1 MRKPRPWLLL
11 LLRHSSSALRCVR
24 VHAISDLH
32 VDHDAN
38 LDFVRS
44 LERPTGDGFQ
54 ALVVA
59 GDVSADL
66 GRTREALSA
75 LAAAYD
81 RVFYVPGNHEA
92 WVTKGDRDAGLAD
105 SLAKLEAAEAAA
117 AACGC
122 AVAAE
127 TLADDA
133 GRAVTVAPLR
143 AWPHASHDVEPDLP
157 GEPDPADRRSF
168 ARRWAD
174 FRRCRWPAA
183 LLGAAGGDARPH
195 GLGAGDAALSRHFA
209 DSNDVAGLSG
219 PLVTFSH
226 FSPRRECVPEK
237 RFLLEPSLAKVAGS
251 DDLGRVVAALRPD
264 VHVFGHTHIPV
275 DLDLDGTYHVQW
287 PLGSPREQARQCA
300 RVRRH
305 GPLEIYATDRGVARL
320 GSPGALERTAWGEY
334 YATHDRDPAAT
345 ELAPWVQ
352 AYRLRRN
359 YAPAKA
365 RVPRHAGYD
374 DDVRKLADPDLTE
387 TPSIVS
393 RLEGW
398 HTD

>member
-1 MRKPRPWLLL
+1 MRRPRPWLLL

-122 AVAAE
+122 A
-127 TLADDA
+127 
-133 GRAVTVAPLR
+133 
-143 AWPHASHDVEPDLP
+143 PDLP

-209 DSNDVAGLSG
+209 ASNDVAGLSG

-237 RFLLEPSLAKVAGS
+237 RFLLEPSLAKVSGS
-251 DDLGRVVAALRPD
+251 DDLGRGVAALRPD

-352 AYRLRRN
+352 ACRLRRN